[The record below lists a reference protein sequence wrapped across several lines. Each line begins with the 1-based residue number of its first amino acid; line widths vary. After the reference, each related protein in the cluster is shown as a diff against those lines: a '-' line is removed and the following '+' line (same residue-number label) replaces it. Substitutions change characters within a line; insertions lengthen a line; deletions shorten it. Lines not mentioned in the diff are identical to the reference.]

1 MLNVHID
8 DRQVG
13 TFAMYQ
19 GRFVAFE
26 YTDAWLTNGFSISPF
41 VLPLTKKLFIPKYD
55 PFDGLFGVFADSLP
69 DGWGRLLVDR
79 MLAKDGTAPN
89 NIDVLTRLAI
99 VGKSGMGALTYFP
112 SHEWQFTQDTY
123 EYDRLADE
131 CTKILQSE
139 YSDDLDELFRLGG
152 SSGGARPKILTKID
166 GEDWIVKFHAGLD
179 KKYSGEIEY
188 LYSQCA
194 KKCSID
200 MTETRLFPS
209 KQCAGY
215 FGTKRFD
222 RQTQKDET
230 IKRTH
235 MLSVSALLEVS
246 HRLPSLDYNS
256 LMKLTLELTKDYSE
270 VEKMYRLMC
279 FNVFAHNRD
288 DHSNNF
294 SFLYDVASH
303 MWKLSPAYDLT
314 YSYSVGG
321 EHATCINGNGRDPST
336 KDLLAVAEHIGL
348 NKVKATEIA
357 QFVEQTVFEE
367 LAYHLNLRKLTS

>member
-1 MLNVHID
+1 
-8 DRQVG
+8 
-13 TFAMYQ
+13 
-19 GRFVAFE
+19 
-26 YTDAWLTNGFSISPF
+26 
-41 VLPLTKKLFIPKYD
+41 
-55 PFDGLFGVFADSLP
+55 
-69 DGWGRLLVDR
+69 
-79 MLAKDGTAPN
+79 MLAKEGTAPN
-89 NIDVLTRLAI
+89 KIDALARLAI
-99 VGKSGMGALTYFP
+99 VGKSGMGALTYLP
-112 SHEWQFTQDTY
+112 AHEWQFTESIY

-179 KKYSGEIEY
+179 RKDSGEIEY
-188 LYSQCA
+188 RYSQCA
-194 KKCSID
+194 KKCGITMS
-200 MTETRLFPS
+200 ETRLFPS

-222 RQTQKDET
+222 RQTLKDGKT
-230 IKRTH
+230 KRAH

-246 HRLPSLDYNS
+246 HRLPTLDYNS

-294 SFLYDVASH
+294 SFLYDEASH
-303 MWKLSPAYDLT
+303 QWKLSPAYDLT
-314 YSYSVGG
+314 YSYSLGG
-321 EHATCINGNGRDPST
+321 EHATCINGNGRDPSM

-348 NKVKATEIA
+348 NKAKATEIA
-357 QFVEQTVFEE
+357 QFVEQTVQEE
-367 LAYHLNLRKLTS
+367 LGDVLSS